1 MNERRQFLMG
11 AGGIAA
17 GLATGVAPVHAATA
31 GGPRYAMLVD
41 LRRCIGCQACTVACS
56 VENGVPAK
64 AWRTV
69 VTVSEVRTARGSGMV
84 MLPRLCNHCD
94 EPACVPP
101 CPKKATYK
109 TADGTVQIDA
119 DLCIGCGRCVKACPY
134 GARYIDEETGTA
146 DKCSFC
152 VHRVAAGLAPAC
164 VETCVGGARIFG
176 DLNDSAS
183 AVAKAVAAGE
193 AHTLLPRKG
202 TRPHVFYIGL
212 DETIVAGGRTV
223 LADPRESGA

>member
-1 MNERRQFLMG
+1 MKRRRQFLMG

-17 GLATGVAPVHAATA
+17 GLATGAMPALAAEVR
-31 GGPRYAMLVD
+31 GPRYAMVVD
-41 LRRCIGCQACTVACS
+41 MRRCIGCQACTVACG
-56 VENGVPAK
+56 VENRVPAQ

-69 VTVSEVRTARGSGMV
+69 VTVSEVRTARGAAMV

-119 DLCIGCGRCVKACPY
+119 DRCIGCGRCVKACPY

-146 DKCSFC
+146 DKWM
-152 VHRVAAGLAPAC
+152 
-164 VETCVGGARIFG
+164 
-176 DLNDSAS
+176 
-183 AVAKAVAAGE
+183 
-193 AHTLLPRKG
+193 
-202 TRPHVFYIGL
+202 
-212 DETIVAGGRTV
+212 VAGAYTFQVRASNAHYYMSGISTSRTAGS
-223 LADPRESGA
+223 LKLDPSGTTGAFLVR